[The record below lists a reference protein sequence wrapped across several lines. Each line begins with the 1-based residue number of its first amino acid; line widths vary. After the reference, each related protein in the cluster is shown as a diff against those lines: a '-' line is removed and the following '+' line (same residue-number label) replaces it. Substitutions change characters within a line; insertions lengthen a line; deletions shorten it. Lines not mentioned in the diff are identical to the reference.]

1 MPAEGLK
8 PGTWTIDSLHS
19 FVSFSVEHM
28 GGLAVARGLASGPS
42 GAITVSPDILGSS
55 VTATIDATTLAT
67 ASKLRDDKIQG
78 PDMLDTEHFPTIE
91 FVSGPP
97 LRETAPDTYDLD
109 GQLTLRGVTR
119 PVTLALRFNG
129 VTTDVWSKTRL
140 GVTAQVT
147 LRRDEFGAG
156 KFGYVP
162 LPLGGIMVPHAV
174 SVTIDIEATKDD
186 DEQ

>member
-8 PGTWTIDSLHS
+8 PGPWTIDSLHS
-19 FVSFSVEHM
+19 FVTFSVEHM

-42 GAITVSPDILGSS
+42 GAITVTPDIIGSS
-55 VTATIDATTLAT
+55 VTATIDATTVASG
-67 ASKLRDDKIQG
+67 SKLRDGKLLG
-78 PDMLDTEHFPTIE
+78 PDVLDTEHFPTID
-91 FVSGPP
+91 FVSSPP
-97 LRETAPDTYDLD
+97 LREAGPDSYEVD
-109 GQLTLRGVTR
+109 GQLTLHGVTR

-129 VTTDVWSKTRL
+129 VITDTWGKTRL

-156 KFGYVP
+156 QFGYHP

-174 SVTIDIEATKDD
+174 AVTLDIEATKDE

>member
-8 PGTWTIDSLHS
+8 PGTWTIDSMHS

-42 GAITVSPDILGSS
+42 GAITVSPGILNSS
-55 VTATIDATTLAT
+55 VTATIDASTLAT
-67 ASKLRDDKIQG
+67 GSKLRDEKIQG
-78 PDMLDTEHFPTIE
+78 PDVLDTEHFPAIE

-97 LRETAPDTYDLD
+97 LRETGPDTYDLD
-109 GQLTLRGVTR
+109 GQLTLHGVTR

-129 VTTDVWSKTRL
+129 VTTDVWGKTRL
-140 GVTAQVT
+140 GVTAQGT

-156 KFGYVP
+156 QFGYAP

-174 SVTIDIEATKDD
+174 SVTLDIEATKDED
-186 DEQ
+186 DQ